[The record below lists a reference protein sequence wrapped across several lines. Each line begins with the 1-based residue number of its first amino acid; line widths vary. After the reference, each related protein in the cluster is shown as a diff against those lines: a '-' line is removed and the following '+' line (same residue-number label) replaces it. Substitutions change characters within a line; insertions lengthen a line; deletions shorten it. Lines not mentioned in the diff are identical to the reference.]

1 MKRRSFFGTLLAL
14 VTARFAVK
22 AVAPEGLAFRKDA
35 FKMAMEPLG
44 STTRPRLTINRMPSM
59 LFPFKPFAEFDA
71 PIEAM
76 ATIKSNASDDMLLV
90 ISGGIG
96 YIVDKHGVAKRL

>member
-14 VTARFAVK
+14 VAARFAVK

-35 FKMAMEPLG
+35 FDLAWPNDDG
-44 STTRPRLTINRMPSM
+44 VHFRSPAIDP
-59 LFPFKPFAEFDA
+59 FPFKPFAEFDA

-76 ATIKSNASDDMLLV
+76 ATIKSNASDELLLV
-90 ISGGIG
+90 VSGGTP